1 MVTEGQPAPDF
12 TLPDQDGASVRLS
25 TFKGRPVVLYFY
37 PKDDTSGCTKQACGF
52 RDDFAEYNKAGAK
65 VLGVS
70 PDPVK
75 SHVKVAGKYEL
86 PFTLLADVEKTVSQ
100 AYGVWKEKS
109 MYGRT
114 YMGIE
119 RTTFVIDAKGVVA
132 RVFPKVKV
140 PGHSEAVLEAVR
152 AAKTAE

>member
-1 MVTEGQPAPDF
+1 MLEPGQPAPDF
-12 TLPDQDGASVRLS
+12 TLADQDGKEVTLS
-25 TFKGRPVVLYFY
+25 SLKGSPVVLYFY
-37 PKDDTSGCTKQACGF
+37 PKDDTSGCTKEACAF
-52 RDDFAEYNKAGAK
+52 RDDFAAYEKAGAK
-65 VLGVS
+65 ILGVS

-75 SHVKVAGKYEL
+75 SHAKFVAKYEL

-119 RTTFVIDAKGVVA
+119 RTTFVIDAGGIVS
-132 RVFPKVKV
+132 RIFPRVKV
-140 PGHSEAVLEAVR
+140 PGHSDAVLEAVK
-152 AAKTAE
+152 AAG